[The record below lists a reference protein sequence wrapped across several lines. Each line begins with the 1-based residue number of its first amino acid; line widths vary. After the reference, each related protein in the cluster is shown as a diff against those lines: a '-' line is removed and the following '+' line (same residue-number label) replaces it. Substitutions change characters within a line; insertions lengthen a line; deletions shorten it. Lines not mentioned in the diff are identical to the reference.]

1 MTNILKHWLLTG
13 LIFLMPAVYLCQ
25 LVISEVSPFGSFND
39 VMGDR
44 YDWIEFYNS
53 STDTVLLSDYQI
65 SDDTDNWGK
74 WILPND
80 HLPPDST
87 MLFLA
92 SGKDKRYVVDHWEQI
107 LGDGSLCRYITP
119 NSQVDNDWS
128 LLNFDDAS
136 WQMGPLSIGYGDN
149 DDNTVTEN
157 VTSVFIRRQFEI
169 DSFDNVK
176 YLAFHMDY
184 DDGFIAYINGVEIA
198 RSPNMSNVIGG
209 YDDLAEIENEAVIY
223 SGGEPEAYIFDHE
236 FLTENMIEGNNVLS
250 IQVHNASAN
259 SSDLTARPFLHI
271 GVVEELNLGNDD
283 PSNWWTIPE
292 TYFHTNFRLST
303 GEPLILSSINN
314 SLIDVISLNENLRD
328 ELSMGYSGFNY
339 NSICY
344 YDNPTPGFSNEN
356 SWCYSGIENEPE
368 FTIPSGWYD
377 EDINVS
383 IQTSNPNATIKFTQN
398 GDEPDSNDEEYSSPI
413 SLYETSILS
422 AKVFSTTNNLPSST
436 SDAIYLVNE
445 QQTGMNVFSVIT
457 DSLNLWDWE
466 TGIYVIGE
474 NASSE
479 YPYFGSNFWQPWSK
493 KSRLKYF
500 NSEGILKSE
509 EIIDLE
515 IHGGWSRA
523 EPQKSFRLDFK
534 NEYSG
539 LFEHPIMMNKP
550 EISSFN
556 NLNLRNGGQ
565 HVWSD
570 KLQDAIISNVTR
582 GTHISYSSWEPA
594 ILYLNGDFWGIYG
607 VREKIDEHY
616 VENNFAVPSESVD
629 LINSFGVLNGEGLSF
644 NSDAEQI
651 LDLDPE
657 SFGFINAFGSV
668 FDLDSYI
675 DYFIFET
682 YTQNS
687 DWMGIFWGANNIKL
701 FRSNELDGKW
711 RYAMYDMDASF
722 GYFGAG
728 LADNYIDYARNPG
741 FPNDH
746 SMIFNHVL
754 ENDEFKCLFVNRYA
768 DLLNTNFRQD
778 YFNNVVDSM
787 YSLISET
794 MPLHIQTWD
803 QIGSYNE
810 WLSSVQAIKY
820 YNYNRLNPARN
831 NVINSLGLP
840 GRVDLLLDVFPNGAG
855 KVKIS
860 STFPETFPW
869 TGVYFKGCPVHIE
882 AIPNEG
888 FGFIEW
894 QSNTHIN
901 QGAMDDYSQTVNLEL
916 LYDDEFKA
924 IFQPCPNTISVT
936 IQHVGD
942 LFIPLIN
949 DSYVVSSYEWF
960 LDGMLIGNGAFYT
973 PLSSGEYQLYVEV
986 NGCQFQSDIFDYDAN
1001 GIDHLHSNE
1010 ISISPNPASEYIIV
1024 KKPKDV
1030 SLSLTITDIHGRET
1044 HISNYHLDE
1053 IDNRFDISNL
1063 SSGLYELILESDNGQ
1078 FSYQRFMKE

>member
-1 MTNILKHWLLTG
+1 
-13 LIFLMPAVYLCQ
+13 LIPPLCLCQ
-25 LVISEVSPFGSFND
+25 LVISEVSPFSGFND
-39 VMGDR
+39 VLGENS
-44 YDWIEFYNS
+44 DWIELYNS

-65 SDDTDNWGK
+65 SDDTDNWEK
-74 WILPND
+74 WIFPSY

-87 MLFLA
+87 MLLLA
-92 SGKDKRYVVDHWEQI
+92 SGKDKRYVIDHWEQI

-119 NSQVDNDWS
+119 NSQVDNDWLS
-128 LLNFDDAS
+128 LNFDDAS

-149 DDNTVTEN
+149 DDNTVTSN

-176 YLAFHMDY
+176 YLAFHIDY
-184 DDGFIAYINGVEIA
+184 DDGFIAYINGIEIA
-198 RSPNMSNVIGG
+198 RSLNMSNVIGD
-209 YDDLAEIENEAVIY
+209 YNDLVEIENEAVIY
-223 SGGEPEAYIFDHE
+223 SGGEPGAYIFDHE
-236 FLTENMIEGNNVLS
+236 FLTQNLFEGNNILS
-250 IQVHNASAN
+250 IQVHNSSAN

-271 GVVEELNLGNDD
+271 GVVDELNLGNNE
-283 PSNWWTIPE
+283 PSNWWTIPK
-292 TYFHTNFRLST
+292 TYFHTNFKLSA

-328 ELSMGYSGFNY
+328 ELSMGYNPFNY

-344 YDNPTPGFSNEN
+344 YDNPTPGFSNES
-356 SWCYSGIENEPE
+356 SWCYSGIEDEPT

-377 EDINVS
+377 EDIDVTL
-383 IQTSNPNATIKFTQN
+383 QTYNPDAIIKFTQN
-398 GDEPDSNDEEYSSPI
+398 GDEPENNDEEYSSPI
-413 SLYETSILS
+413 SLYETSIIS
-422 AKVFSTTNNLPSST
+422 AKSFSTSNNLPSST
-436 SDAIYLVNE
+436 SDAIYLLNE
-445 QQTGMNVFSVIT
+445 QQSGMNVFSVIT

-466 TGIYVIGE
+466 TGIYVLGE
-474 NASSE
+474 NASSD

-500 NSEGILKSE
+500 NSDGILKSE

-534 NEYSG
+534 NQYSG
-539 LFEHPIMMNKP
+539 LFEHPIMSNKP

-570 KLQDAIISNVTR
+570 KLQDAIISNIAR
-582 GTHISYSSWEPA
+582 GTKISYSSWEPA

-607 VREKIDEHY
+607 VREKIDEYY
-616 VENNFAVPSESVD
+616 VENNFSVTSESVD

-651 LDLDPE
+651 LNLDPE
-657 SFGFINAFGSV
+657 SSGFINAFGSV

-701 FRSNELDGKW
+701 FRSDELDGKW
-711 RYAMYDMDASF
+711 RYAMYDMDASY

-728 LADNYIDYARNPG
+728 LSDNYIDYARNPG
-741 FPNDH
+741 FPSYH
-746 SMIFNHVL
+746 SMIFDHVL
-754 ENDEFKCLFVNRYA
+754 ENDEFRCLFVNRYA
-768 DLLNTNFRQD
+768 DLLNTNFRQG

-787 YSLISET
+787 YSLLSST
-794 MPLHIQTWD
+794 MPLHIQRWG
-803 QIGSYNE
+803 QVESYND
-810 WLSSVQAIKY
+810 WISSVQAIKY

-831 NVINSLGLP
+831 NVVNSFGLP
-840 GRVDLLLDVFPNGAG
+840 GRVDLLLNVFPNGAG

-860 STFPETFPW
+860 TIVPETFPW
-869 TGVYFKGCPVHIE
+869 TGEYFKGCPVQIE

-894 QSNTHIN
+894 QNNTHIN
-901 QGAMDDYSQTVNLEL
+901 QGAMDAYSQTVNLEL
-916 LYDDEFKA
+916 LDEDEFKA
-924 IFQPCPNTISVT
+924 IFEPCLNSISVS
-936 IQHVGD
+936 IQNIGD
-942 LFIPLIN
+942 LFIPVIN
-949 DSYVVSSYEWF
+949 DSYIVSSYEWF
-960 LDGMLIGNGAFYT
+960 LDGVLIGNGSFYT
-973 PLSSGEYQLYVEV
+973 PISYGEYYLVV
-986 NGCQFQSDIFDYDAN
+986 VINGCQFQSDILEYDAN
-1001 GIDHLHSNE
+1001 GINDINGIQ

-1024 KKPKDV
+1024 KKYTDA
-1030 SLSLTITDIHGRET
+1030 SLSLSITDIQGRST
-1044 HISNYHLDE
+1044 HISNYHLDN

-1063 SSGLYELILESDNGQ
+1063 SSGMYEIILESDNGQ
-1078 FSYQRFMKE
+1078 ISYQRFIKE